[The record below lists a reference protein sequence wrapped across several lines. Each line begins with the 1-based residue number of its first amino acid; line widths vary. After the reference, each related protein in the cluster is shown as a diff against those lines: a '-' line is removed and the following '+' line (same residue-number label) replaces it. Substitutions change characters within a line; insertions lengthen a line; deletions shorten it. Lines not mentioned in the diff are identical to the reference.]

1 MPGRHVWFV
10 LAGLFARS
18 AAKLFSFERSSG
30 RSPLQGR
37 STIRSQFRGA
47 SKIGDATAGSSCPYN
62 SNPIGGNGAVLQFEA
77 NLQPATTITFATAG
91 WNSPYNSKPIGAL
104 GRFTVRSQITSDDDH
119 RRYSR
124 LNSPTIRTQ
133 ITGIAGFCE
142 ARRPAGEIIGSGL
155 AALQPGPI
163 ANFIYSAYSGDEGI
177 YEFSGKRR
185 QAEPPVLP
193 WGGNTKSLR
202 GAGGGASQAIGERGG
217 RVVQTFPPYRPP
229 TTAAVFF

>member
-124 LNSPTIRTQ
+124 LELSVQFEAKSPGSPASVRRAAPPAKSSDQDWLLCSQGRLPILFIVPIPAMKAYMNSAEKGDRRNRLSYLGAEIRK
-133 ITGIAGFCE
+133 A
-142 ARRPAGEIIGSGL
+142 
-155 AALQPGPI
+155 
-163 ANFIYSAYSGDEGI
+163 
-177 YEFSGKRR
+177 
-185 QAEPPVLP
+185 
-193 WGGNTKSLR
+193 
-202 GAGGGASQAIGERGG
+202 
-217 RVVQTFPPYRPP
+217 
-229 TTAAVFF
+229 